1 MEHGEP
7 LVPVELALPFS
18 LHGGGGTV
26 TVVYRANDDPERW
39 GYSVLGLSWPARLA
53 EGLPVLEARVSSPLE
68 GYAAVMGW
76 IQVVRIHVSKASTS
90 MVAGGD
96 KAPPGDHAWVDGP
109 PQLRGLGVP
118 FVSFG
123 QCPSLFDAPASTESD
138 IRFVADSF
146 LTASPDALISRR
158 SRACFGLRWGY
169 STKTDHEPEL
179 LSPSPLA
186 ATDWQQA
193 LPLLEENF
201 PDWTFEP
208 AWIS

>member
-1 MEHGEP
+1 MEMTF
-7 LVPVELALPFS
+7 PFS
-18 LHGGGGTV
+18 LHGRKGTV

-39 GYSVLGLSWPARLA
+39 GYSVLGLSWPPSLA

-76 IQVVRIHVSKASTS
+76 I
-90 MVAGGD
+90 GGE

-123 QCPSLFDAPASTESD
+123 QSPSLFDAPASTESD

-158 SRACFGLRWGY
+158 SQACLGLRWGY
-169 STKTDHEPEL
+169 STKTDRKPEL

-186 ATDWQQA
+186 VTDWQQA

-201 PDWTFEP
+201 PDWTFELE
-208 AWIS
+208 WGR